1 MYEYAFRPFILIVHS
16 CLGPVL
22 SLYVF
27 VCILRVLSFILVQ
40 TRRVCLCPCKQANV
54 FISSYM
60 CSMFLSVL
68 HKDELMLWFV
78 LHAVRLYRH
87 ANTSQQPAVW
97 IIHYV
102 RKHCFPVENI
112 YFRFSFSEMNSR
124 WYATITKE
132 KKKSFARLKCLLGL
146 GAMSCIALKN
156 ISESSG
162 WDPFHLLL
170 AIIKSDCSK
179 LVIVAL
185 SVVSG
190 KTTGLETPSVDISS
204 YNRCLR
210 QLGGQLSKDGCL

>member
-68 HKDELMLWFV
+68 HKDELTLWFV

-124 WYATITKE
+124 WYSTITKE
-132 KKKSFARLKCLLGL
+132 KKKKFCPIEVFTRIGSNVVHSTEEHLWIQWVG
-146 GAMSCIALKN
+146 S
-156 ISESSG
+156 IS
-162 WDPFHLLL
+162 
-170 AIIKSDCSK
+170 
-179 LVIVAL
+179 
-185 SVVSG
+185 
-190 KTTGLETPSVDISS
+190 PSVGHHKVRLLQAGHCGSFCSQWKNYRSRDS
-204 YNRCLR
+204 LR
-210 QLGGQLSKDGCL
+210 RHLILQQMPKAAGRTAV